1 MPQEPETGPFVTL
14 VPSGERRSFPPG
26 TPLTD
31 ALFDMGVVVKTPC
44 GGKGTCGKCGM
55 RIDGEPGEALACRT
69 AVTRDITVHAGR
81 ANTVPVLDV
90 PEFGLAR
97 RLAAAV
103 DIGTT
108 SVRVALADLDENT
121 SSEVSS
127 FLNPQRR
134 FGHDV
139 ITRIAAARDPA
150 VNTTLTGLIR
160 RAVRGTLDSVL
171 AAAGRTAGSLESM
184 VFSGNTTML
193 YLLLGL
199 DVQPLGRHPYHAATR
214 DFASLPPTAAGLT
227 EDSATRT
234 SALPVVGAFIGADLV
249 GGLALCHARR
259 KLNSV
264 FFIDL
269 GTNGEI
275 FVADRTGRVFA
286 TSCAMGPA
294 LEGMNISWGMTA
306 DDGAVT
312 HIRQAPGG
320 LVCDVLGSGDPA
332 GITGTALIDLLAILL
347 DRGLVSATGA
357 FSRDID
363 AMDLPEPLEPARE
376 DGALSLNL
384 WGRIRLTQK
393 DIRNVQLAKAAALA
407 ASRLLLSAAG
417 TPPEDIRHV
426 FIAGALGEHMDME
439 HFRRL
444 GFIPA
449 FPNASFEYVGNT
461 SLQAAVEACLDPCFI
476 GHAATLRDRVQEV
489 LLSGQEDFQDMFIR
503 SIDFPGA

>member
-108 SVRVALADLDENT
+108 SVRVALADLDEKRPPSLVLPQSPARFRAT
-121 SSEVSS
+121 SSPHHGGPRSCGEHT
-127 FLNPQRR
+127 PDRA
-134 FGHDV
+134 H
-139 ITRIAAARDPA
+139 P
-150 VNTTLTGLIR
+150 GLSR
-160 RAVRGTLDSVL
+160 NLDSVWRP
-171 AAAGRTAGSLESM
+171 GRTGAASVHG
-184 VFSGNTTML
+184 
-193 YLLLGL
+193 LLGQHHHALPALGL
-199 DVQPLGRHPYHAATR
+199 DVQLGEHPTTPPQGTSRHC
-214 DFASLPPTAAGLT
+214 PTAAGLT

-275 FVADRTGRVFA
+275 FVIDRAGRVFA

-384 WGRIRLTQK
+384 WGRIRLTQR

-449 FPNASFEYVGNT
+449 FPAPSIGNT
-461 SLQAAVEACLDPCFI
+461 SLQAL
-476 GHAATLRDRVQEV
+476 
-489 LLSGQEDFQDMFIR
+489 
-503 SIDFPGA
+503 